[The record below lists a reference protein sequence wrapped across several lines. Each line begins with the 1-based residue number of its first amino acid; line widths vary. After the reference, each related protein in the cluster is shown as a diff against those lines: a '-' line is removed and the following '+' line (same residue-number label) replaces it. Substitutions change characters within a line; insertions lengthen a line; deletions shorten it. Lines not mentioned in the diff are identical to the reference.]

1 MYLKSHSGKVTKI
14 LGLLLSCLF
23 FIFSFLHIATI
34 SDLFKYYSLS
44 KNSDLCFS
52 DIVNL
57 RANYSFWIGYFSMIF
72 LFVIRNIQ
80 INPQYTYKMTLFF
93 VFFQIILYVSF
104 FIINNRIDTKI
115 LRYKRMSEPKVAN
128 VFAQLAPALD
138 EISKKIDYN
147 NDPAM
152 LTWRL
157 CINNTVLSNIISYDS
172 TSGANILPES
182 SVTNIYS
189 EPDGG
194 NNDHGL
200 KKNGNFDNDI
210 N

>member
-1 MYLKSHSGKVTKI
+1 
-14 LGLLLSCLF
+14 
-23 FIFSFLHIATI
+23 
-34 SDLFKYYSLS
+34 
-44 KNSDLCFS
+44 
-52 DIVNL
+52 
-57 RANYSFWIGYFSMIF
+57 
-72 LFVIRNIQ
+72 
-80 INPQYTYKMTLFF
+80 MTLFF